1 MNDRKSYLLATVGI
15 VSLVASLT
23 LNIARA
29 SNTEASTL
37 PASTSHFAPGK
48 VYILSPANGTGN
60 FNCKVTEVDG
70 AWLNCE
76 GSNNRWTNS
85 DAMLYA
91 VDSR

>member
-1 MNDRKSYLLATVGI
+1 MNDKKAYLLATVGI

-29 SNTEASTL
+29 SNTETPTR
-37 PASTSHFAPGK
+37 PAATGHFAPGR
-48 VYILSPANGTGN
+48 VYFLSPANGTGMIK
-60 FNCKVTEVDG
+60 CKVTEVDG

-76 GSNNRWTNS
+76 GLNQWTNS

>member
-29 SNTEASTL
+29 NNREASTL
-37 PASTSHFAPGK
+37 PASTHFTLGR
-48 VYILSPANGTGN
+48 VYLLSPANGSGIVK
-60 FNCKVTEVDG
+60 CKVIEVDG
-70 AWLNCE
+70 TWLNCE
-76 GSNNRWTNS
+76 GLNQWMNS

>member
-1 MNDRKSYLLATVGI
+1 MNDRKTYLLATLGI

-29 SNTEASTL
+29 SNTDAPTL

-48 VYILSPANGTGN
+48 VYLLSPANGAGPIK
-60 FNCKVTEVDG
+60 CKVTEIDG
-70 AWLNCE
+70 AWLKCE
-76 GSNNRWTNS
+76 GLNQWINS
-85 DAMLYA
+85 DAMLSA